1 MSWVVR
7 YPTTILLNPPNFVNK
22 HSIDILMNSS
32 WVPSSSR
39 NFHFKNGIHFIHHV
53 LSPPLNHPGWR
64 PPLLD
69 NGQCWIESWRQAYVS
84 SYPAFSPSNKKHYS
98 QEHAPSYTTNIIYQM
113 CLWDSQYGSHPLWH
127 PMMEYVYGLRCLYPT
142 ISQTVIEF
150 VEMTHDSWYVA
161 ELYSAGDRSVLSW
174 VHWWI
179 LSVYIC
185 IKELSNSRTR

>member
-113 CLWDSQYGSHPLWH
+113 CLWDSQYALTSNDGVCLWLK
-127 PMMEYVYGLRCLYPT
+127 MPT
-142 ISQTVIEF
+142 PPISQTVTEF
-150 VEMTHDSWYVA
+150 VEMTHDSWY
-161 ELYSAGDRSVLSW
+161 DTLSMEW
-174 VHWWI
+174 KPTVPWRCVPTR
-179 LSVYIC
+179 LMIC
-185 IKELSNSRTR
+185 YTSNL